1 MVDVFAAEAT
11 HQRRGQIQLFQSA
24 VRADQRANAAG
35 AVLRLDLL
43 QPVGYVFQRGLP
55 VNLCPLAALL
65 EHGLGQALVAIQRFV
80 RKAVAIS
87 DPAFVDRFV
96 LKRHHTHDLVVLDLD
111 NQVGA
116 RGIVRADALA
126 A

>member
-1 MVDVFAAEAT
+1 MVDVFATEAT

-35 AVLRLDLL
+35 AVLRLDLV

-96 LKRHHTHDLVVLDLD
+96 LERHHAHDLVVLDLD